1 MNAALL
7 TLLLPLVLL
16 SAACSG
22 SETALFSLNHA
33 DRVKL
38 GRDHPRAARA
48 VAVLLARPK
57 QLLLTVLILNTTV
70 NVSYFVISNVLI
82 GGLEGPVL
90 VVAFSVASLLVII
103 LFGEVLA
110 KLVAAAHRGTW
121 CVVFARPVLLI
132 DRGISPV
139 RLAVDR
145 FGLSPLYRLVS
156 PRRTTQL
163 ALTAGELD
171 ALLEQGEH
179 QGVIDAQEQDLLA
192 AVVWLGQTRVR
203 DVMTHRTEFQ
213 WLERDASRADVAR
226 LVAQTRRSRLL
237 VRDASPEGAV
247 LGLLDAARYF
257 ADLERSSANNELP
270 ALDRFIDAV
279 DFLPDS
285 ASLDQALEYFRRAG
299 AHVAV
304 CVDEHGSVTGVI
316 EIEDTVERLLPIAA
330 EPDDDLQHE
339 IRRLGTGRWSVPA
352 RLRAREWMEVAIG
365 SEPANLDPRVSTLG
379 GLVLASLGR
388 VPEPGDRVR
397 IGSVTIE
404 VESVRG
410 PAIIRLIVSIENNP
424 VTGGAP

>member
-7 TLLLPLVLL
+7 TLLPPLVLL

-22 SETALFSLNHA
+22 SETALFSLNHP

-38 GRDHPRAARA
+38 ARDHPRAARA
-48 VAVLLARPK
+48 VDALLARPK

-70 NVSYFVISNVLI
+70 NVTYFVVSNVLI
-82 GGLEGPVL
+82 GGVDGPVL
-90 VVAFSVASLLVII
+90 ATAFSVASLLVII

-110 KLVAAAHRGTW
+110 KLVAASQRGRW
-121 CVVFARPVLLI
+121 CAVLARPVLLI

-145 FGLSPLYRLVS
+145 FALSPLYRLVS
-156 PRRTTQL
+156 PTRTRQL
-163 ALTAGELD
+163 ALTASELD

-203 DVMTHRTEFQ
+203 DVMTHRTEIQ
-213 WLERDASRADVAR
+213 WLERDATRADVTR
-226 LVAQTRRSRLL
+226 LVAQTRRARLL

-247 LGLLDAARYF
+247 LGLLDAPRYF
-257 ADLERSSANNELP
+257 AALERSNAKNESP
-270 ALDRFIDAV
+270 ALDRFIDPV
-279 DFLPDS
+279 DYLPDS

-304 CVDEHGSVTGVI
+304 CVDEHGSVTGFI

-330 EPDDDLQHE
+330 EPDDDLHHE

-352 RLRAREWMEVAIG
+352 RLRAREWMEVALG

-397 IGSVTIE
+397 IGSVTLE

-410 PAIIRLIVSIENNP
+410 PAINRLIVSIDRDP
-424 VTGGAP
+424 GARGAP